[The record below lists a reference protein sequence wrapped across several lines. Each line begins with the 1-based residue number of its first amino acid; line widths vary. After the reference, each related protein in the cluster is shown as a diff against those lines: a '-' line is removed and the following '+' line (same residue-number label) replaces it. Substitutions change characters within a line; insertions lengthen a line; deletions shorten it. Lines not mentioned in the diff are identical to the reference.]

1 MQVKLPPVQVI
12 GVEREVIVLSTVT
25 GVGQHVPAALGE
37 AQEDVPVIAERQ
49 MNQIQ
54 HSHDSDT
61 DRMFSLPCSEELLTD
76 DGLQRDADTWR
87 ELSEE
92 PLRELPIQ
100 LKDRQTETLIQIESN
115 TTRKHSHN

>member
-25 GVGQHVPAALGE
+25 GVGQHIPATLGE

-49 MNQIQ
+49 TNQTQ
-54 HSHDSDT
+54 HSHGSDT
-61 DRMFSLPCSEELLTD
+61 DRIFSSPCSEELLTD
-76 DGLQRDADTWR
+76 DGLQRDADAWR

-100 LKDRQTETLIQIESN
+100 LIHRQTETLIQI
-115 TTRKHSHN
+115 

>member
-49 MNQIQ
+49 TNQIQ
-54 HSHDSDT
+54 HSHGSDT
-61 DRMFSLPCSEELLTD
+61 DRMLLSSPCSEELLTD
-76 DGLQRDADTWR
+76 DGLQRDADAWR
-87 ELSEE
+87 ELPEE

-100 LKDRQTETLIQIESN
+100 LKDIN
-115 TTRKHSHN
+115 TDVE